1 LNAYQPPLGWNKR
14 RQEAETASEEVA
26 MFVQTRNRGG
36 NSWKLRQ
43 TCYKCEERG
52 HTAGECPLKEEKQD
66 QMHGTIK
73 EEEVMDKED
82 IDEGEN
88 IFVEKKEGGVVDK
101 KWVLLVC
108 QSTINQVSNPA
119 MLTNIRRAK
128 IRRG

>member
-1 LNAYQPPLGWNKR
+1 
-14 RQEAETASEEVA
+14 
-26 MFVQTRNRGG
+26 
-36 NSWKLRQ
+36 
-43 TCYKCEERG
+43 
-52 HTAGECPLKEEKQD
+52 
-66 QMHGTIK
+66 MHGTIK